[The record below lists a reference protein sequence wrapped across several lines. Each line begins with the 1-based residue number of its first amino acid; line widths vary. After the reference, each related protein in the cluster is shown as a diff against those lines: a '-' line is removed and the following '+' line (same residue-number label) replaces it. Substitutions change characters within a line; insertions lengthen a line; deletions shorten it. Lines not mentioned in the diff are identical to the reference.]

1 MINMNTLKKSSAII
15 SRNLLIAFVVYF
27 LFYSFVKNANNLAFF
42 CTKFIVYFHFICLNF
57 HYRKIMKI
65 CGDDMQTSPQ
75 SNDKIYD
82 LAVIGGGING
92 VGIAADASGRG
103 LSVFLC
109 EKDDL
114 ASHTSSA
121 SSKLIHGGLRYLE
134 HKEFRLVREALAER
148 EVLLAKA
155 PHIIRPMRFIM
166 PHRPHLRPAWLIR
179 TGLFFY
185 DHLGKR
191 EKLLGSNNVYFKED
205 SPLNSAITRGFEYS
219 DCAVDDS
226 RLVVLN
232 AMHAREKGADV
243 VTRTRCLSAQRD
255 GQYWLVDLEN
265 EHGQFQIK
273 AKALVNAAGPWVAQF
288 IKQDLQL
295 KSPYGIRLIQGSH
308 IIVPKLYECD
318 KAFIM
323 QNDDRRIVFAIPYLD
338 QYTMIGTTDREY
350 QGDPAQVKI
359 TQEEIDYLIEVS
371 NAHFKKQLTQQDI
384 IWTFAG
390 VRPLCDDESD
400 NPSAITRDY
409 TLALSKGE
417 KGQAPLLSV
426 FGGKLTTYRKLAESA
441 MQQLKAFFPEMQGSW
456 TATEALPGGENMHSV
471 EQLIQE
477 IRAQITDAP
486 EALAKRW
493 ASTYG
498 SRIWNILGEITSV
511 DQLGKHFGQGLYAK
525 EVDYLSRF
533 EWVTSTQDV
542 LWRRSKL
549 GLSFM
554 PSEELA
560 LDAYL
565 AAKQQSPHAA

>member
-1 MINMNTLKKSSAII
+1 
-15 SRNLLIAFVVYF
+15 
-27 LFYSFVKNANNLAFF
+27 
-42 CTKFIVYFHFICLNF
+42 
-57 HYRKIMKI
+57 
-65 CGDDMQTSPQ
+65 MQTSPQ
-75 SNDKIYD
+75 TNEKIYD

-219 DCAVDDS
+219 DCAVDDA

-232 AMHAREKGADV
+232 AMHAREKGADI
-243 VTRTRCLSAQRD
+243 VTRTRCLSARRD
-255 GQYWLVDLEN
+255 GQYWVIDLEN

-288 IKQDLQL
+288 IKQDLEL

-308 IIVPKLYECD
+308 IIVPKLYEGD

-350 QGDPAQVKI
+350 QGDPAQVQI
-359 TQEEIDYLIEVS
+359 TQAETDYLLEVS
-371 NAHFKKQLTQQDI
+371 NAHFKKQLTQADV

-409 TLALSKGE
+409 TLALSQE
-417 KGQAPLLSV
+417 NDEQAPLLSV

-441 MQQLKAFFPEMQGSW
+441 MQQLKAFFPEMKGSW
-456 TATEALPGGENMHSV
+456 TATEALPGGENMESV
-471 EQLIQE
+471 EQLMRE
-477 IRAQITDAP
+477 IRAQVTDAS
-486 EALAKRW
+486 EALVKRW
-493 ASTYG
+493 ASAYG
-498 SRIWNILGEITSV
+498 SRIWNILGEKSSV
-511 DQLGKHFGQGLYAK
+511 EQLGQHFGQGLYAK
-525 EVDYLSRF
+525 EVDYLCNA
-533 EWVTSTQDV
+533 EWVTTSQDV

-549 GLSFM
+549 GLSFTQK
-554 PSEELA
+554 ETEA

-565 AAKQQSPHAA
+565 IAKTHSNEAA

>member
-1 MINMNTLKKSSAII
+1 
-15 SRNLLIAFVVYF
+15 
-27 LFYSFVKNANNLAFF
+27 
-42 CTKFIVYFHFICLNF
+42 
-57 HYRKIMKI
+57 
-65 CGDDMQTSPQ
+65 MQTSPQ
-75 SNDKIYD
+75 TNEKIYD

-219 DCAVDDS
+219 DCAVDDA

-232 AMHAREKGADV
+232 AMHAREKGADI
-243 VTRTRCLSAQRD
+243 VTRTRCLSSRRD
-255 GQYWLVDLEN
+255 GQYWIVDLEN
-265 EHGQFQIK
+265 ENCQFQIK
-273 AKALVNAAGPWVAQF
+273 AKALVNAAGPWVAKF
-288 IKQDLQL
+288 IKQDLEL

-308 IIVPKLYECD
+308 IVVPKLYEGD

-350 QGDPAQVKI
+350 QGDPAQVQI
-359 TQEEIDYLIEVS
+359 TQAETDYLLEVS
-371 NAHFKKQLTQQDI
+371 NAHFKKQLTQADV

-409 TLALSKGE
+409 TLALSKE
-417 KGQAPLLSV
+417 NDEQAPLLSV

-441 MQQLKAFFPEMQGSW
+441 MQQLKAFFPEMKGSW
-456 TATEALPGGENMHSV
+456 TATEALPGGENMESV
-471 EQLIQE
+471 EQLMRE
-477 IRAQITDAP
+477 IRAQVTDAS
-486 EALAKRW
+486 EDLVKRW
-493 ASTYG
+493 ASAYG
-498 SRIWNILGEITSV
+498 SRIWNILGEKSSV
-511 DQLGKHFGQGLYAK
+511 EQLGQHIGQGLYAK
-525 EVDYLSRF
+525 EVDYLCQV
-533 EWVTSTQDV
+533 EWAITSQDI

-549 GLSFM
+549 GLSFTQKE
-554 PSEELA
+554 SEA

-565 AAKQQSPHAA
+565 IAKTHSNEAA

>member
-1 MINMNTLKKSSAII
+1 
-15 SRNLLIAFVVYF
+15 
-27 LFYSFVKNANNLAFF
+27 
-42 CTKFIVYFHFICLNF
+42 
-57 HYRKIMKI
+57 
-65 CGDDMQTSPQ
+65 MQTSPQ
-75 SNDKIYD
+75 TNERIYD

-219 DCAVDDS
+219 DCAVDDA

-232 AMHAREKGADV
+232 AMHAREKGADI
-243 VTRTRCLSAQRD
+243 VTRTRCLSARRD
-255 GQYWLVDLEN
+255 GQYWVVDLEN

-273 AKALVNAAGPWVAQF
+273 AKVLVNAAGPWVAQF
-288 IKQDLQL
+288 IKQDLEL

-308 IIVPKLYECD
+308 IIVPKLYEGD

-350 QGDPAQVKI
+350 QGDPAQVQI
-359 TQEEIDYLIEVS
+359 TQAETDYLLEVS
-371 NAHFKKQLTQQDI
+371 NAHFKKQLTQADV

-409 TLALSKGE
+409 TLALSQE
-417 KGQAPLLSV
+417 NDEQAPLLSV

-441 MQQLKAFFPEMQGSW
+441 MQQLKAFFPEMKGSW
-456 TATEALPGGENMHSV
+456 TATEALPGGENMESV
-471 EQLIQE
+471 EQLMRE
-477 IRAQITDAP
+477 IRAQVTDAS
-486 EALAKRW
+486 EALVKRW
-493 ASTYG
+493 ASAYG
-498 SRIWNILGEITSV
+498 SRIWNILGEKSSV
-511 DQLGKHFGQGLYAK
+511 EQLGQHFGQGLYAR
-525 EVDYLSRF
+525 EVDYLCTA
-533 EWVTSTQDV
+533 EWVTTSQDV

-549 GLSFM
+549 GLNFTKK
-554 PSEELA
+554 ETEA

-565 AAKQQSPHAA
+565 IVNTHSNEAA

>member
-1 MINMNTLKKSSAII
+1 
-15 SRNLLIAFVVYF
+15 
-27 LFYSFVKNANNLAFF
+27 
-42 CTKFIVYFHFICLNF
+42 
-57 HYRKIMKI
+57 
-65 CGDDMQTSPQ
+65 MQTSPQ
-75 SNDKIYD
+75 TNERIYD

-232 AMHAREKGADV
+232 AMHAREKGAEV
-243 VTRTRCLSAQRD
+243 VTRTRCLSAQRE
-255 GQYWLVDLEN
+255 GQYWVVDLEN
-265 EHGQFQIK
+265 AQGQFQIK
-273 AKALVNAAGPWVAQF
+273 AKVLVNAAGPWVAQF

-295 KSPYGIRLIQGSH
+295 QSPYGIRLIQGSH
-308 IIVPKLYECD
+308 IIVPKLYEGD

-338 QYTMIGTTDREY
+338 QYTMIGTTDHEY
-350 QGDPAQVKI
+350 EGDPAQVKI
-359 TQEEIDYLIEVS
+359 TQEEIDYLMEVS
-371 NAHFKKQLTQQDI
+371 NAHFKKQLTQADI
-384 IWTFAG
+384 VSTFAG

-409 TLALSKGE
+409 TLALSKE
-417 KGQAPLLSV
+417 ADDQAPLLSV

-441 MQQLKAFFPEMQGSW
+441 MQQLKAFFPEMQESW
-456 TATEALPGGENMHSV
+456 TATEALPGGENIQSV
-471 EQLIQE
+471 AQLIQE
-477 IRAQITDAP
+477 IRAQITDASD
-486 EALAKRW
+486 ALAKRW
-493 ASTYG
+493 ACAYG
-498 SRIWNILGEITSV
+498 SRVWNFLGEVTSV
-511 DQLGKHFGQGLYAK
+511 EQLGQHFGQGLYVK
-525 EVDYLSRF
+525 EVDYLCIA
-533 EWVTSTQDV
+533 EWVTTSQDV

-549 GLSFM
+549 GLNFTS
-554 PSEELA
+554 SEIER
-560 LDAYL
+560 LDVYL
-565 AAKQQSPHAA
+565 AAKLKTMVAA

>member
-1 MINMNTLKKSSAII
+1 MRTSA
-15 SRNLLIAFVVYF
+15 
-27 LFYSFVKNANNLAFF
+27 
-42 CTKFIVYFHFICLNF
+42 
-57 HYRKIMKI
+57 
-65 CGDDMQTSPQ
+65 Q
-75 SNDKIYD
+75 SNGKVYD
-82 LAVIGGGING
+82 VVVIGGGING
-92 VGIAADASGRG
+92 VGIAADAAGRG

-191 EKLLGSNNVYFKED
+191 KKLSGSNNVYFKAD
-205 SPLNSAITRGFEYS
+205 SPLNAAITRGFEYS
-219 DCAVDDS
+219 DCAVDDA

-232 AMHAREKGADV
+232 AMHAREKGAEIE
-243 VTRTRCLSAQRD
+243 TRTHCISAQR
-255 GQYWLVDLEN
+255 QEQHWVVELANAQESY
-265 EHGQFQIK
+265 QIK

-288 IKQDLQL
+288 IQQDLQL

-308 IIVPKLYECD
+308 IVVPQLYEGE

-338 QYTMIGTTDREY
+338 HYTMIGTTDREY
-350 QGDPAQVKI
+350 HGDPAQVEI
-359 TQEEIDYLIEVS
+359 TQDEIDYLLKVS
-371 NAHFKKQLTQQDI
+371 NAHFKQQLSQADI
-384 IWTFAG
+384 ISTFSG

-400 NPSAITRDY
+400 NPSAVTRDY
-409 TLALSKGE
+409 TLALSQQDD
-417 KGQAPLLSV
+417 QAPLLSV

-441 MQQLKAFFPEMQGSW
+441 MQQLKAFFPEMSGSW
-456 TATEALPGGENMHSV
+456 TATEALPGGENMESV
-471 EQLIQE
+471 EQLVQE
-477 IRAQITDAP
+477 IYAQVSDAS
-486 EALAKRW
+486 EALVKRW
-493 ASTYG
+493 AAAYG
-498 SRIWNILGEITSV
+498 SRVWKILGDATSV
-511 DQLGKHFGQGLYAK
+511 QQLGQHFGQGLYAK
-525 EVDYLSRF
+525 EVDYLCHF
-533 EWVTSTQDV
+533 EWVTTSQDI